1 MQGAL
6 ASMGAMESE
15 LRLNPHEARVLG
27 VLIEKELTTPDQYP
41 LSLNATVLGCN
52 QKSNR
57 DPRTDYTEPE
67 VVVALQGLAAKHL
80 SGRSMPAGSRVE
92 RHRHNA
98 LPTLGVTLVEAAVLA
113 ELFMRG
119 PQQPGELRTR
129 VSRMSPIESQEQLAS
144 LLDGLA
150 AKGYVR
156 NLGRRSGE
164 RAERWGQTLAP
175 GEPADA
181 ERAHEAV
188 QALAPA
194 TPSASTPTPPSPPA
208 AAGGVEARM
217 AALEERV
224 AAIEKTLADLG
235 A

>member
-1 MQGAL
+1 
-6 ASMGAMESE
+6 MEPD

-27 VLIEKELTTPDQYP
+27 VLIEKSLTTPDQYP
-41 LSLNATVLGCN
+41 LSLNAIVTGCN

-57 DPRTDYTEPE
+57 DPHTDFTEPE

-80 SGRSMPAGSRVE
+80 AGRVMPAGSRVE

-98 LPTLGVTLVEAAVLA
+98 NATLAVSEAEGAVLA
-113 ELFMRG
+113 ELMMRG

-129 VSRMSPIESQEQLAS
+129 AARMSPIPSQGDLLALLESLAS
-144 LLDGLA
+144 R
-150 AKGYVR
+150 GYVR

-164 RAERWGQTLAP
+164 RAERWGQLLAP
-175 GEPADA
+175 DA
-181 ERAHEAV
+181 H
-188 QALAPA
+188 ALDDQPTAAPA
-194 TPSASTPTPPSPPA
+194 PARAASAVPA
-208 AAGGVEARM
+208 QPGTNERL

-224 AAIEKTLADLG
+224 AAIERTLSDLG